1 MEKCDLKDARTAIR
15 NPQSVTVFESI
26 ELEKMKK
33 EIEEIRGKQ
42 AELKSRDLLVH
53 TMGTHMFET
62 LEKDGFISVCGTNEG
77 MYYIHNDGAIRKCV
91 LDKHWNKLEYR

>member
-42 AELKSRDLLVH
+42 AEARARYNSTILTSSR
-53 TMGTHMFET
+53 GTLSSTFT
-62 LEKDGFISVCGTNEG
+62 LTIKGINPNSFAFRSIFF
-77 MYYIHNDGAIRKCV
+77 
-91 LDKHWNKLEYR
+91 